1 MKKIILIIIIS
12 IIATIILVLN
22 HIERKD
28 NVNEFIDIL
37 KNKYDMNIN
46 NSKNIE
52 SIKNKYSLEDLR
64 NFFGVFSQQEIVFLN
79 INAQTNYTIK
89 EVNKAFPIE
98 IIRNNNDS
106 LYSIYKVTEGG
117 LYFVFYSI
125 SYPQNDIDDKKIT
138 VSNTIYINSLKKL
151 DDFKEITIDKS
162 DYSDILNISSATELI
177 LILSSNISSYTLL
190 ENGKLLKVTYKFDEN
205 ITDLKDLIV
214 ENIEEVED
222 GATALKNILNQDL
235 AYLK

>member
-89 EVNKAFPIE
+89 EVNKAFSIE

>member
-1 MKKIILIIIIS
+1 MKKIILIISII
-12 IIATIILVLN
+12 IIATIMLILTQ
-22 HIERKD
+22 IEKKD
-28 NVNEFIDIL
+28 NVNGFIDIL

-106 LYSIYKVTEGG
+106 LYSIYKVAEGG

-138 VSNTIYINSLKKL
+138 VSNTLYINSLKKL

-190 ENGKLLKVTYKFDEN
+190 ENGNLLKVTYKFDEN

-214 ENIEEVED
+214 ESIEEVED
-222 GATALKNILNQDL
+222 GATTLKNILNQDL